1 MTVCT
6 CQQHLRRPVTEN
18 LPKGGIGKMAKL
30 IGSCMDAISI
40 MGQLVDHIGFD
51 PGGPHWAGG
60 TPQRILGCHMPI
72 LTTSKTPHTEFVI
85 DNGPKF

>member
-1 MTVCT
+1 
-6 CQQHLRRPVTEN
+6 
-18 LPKGGIGKMAKL
+18 
-30 IGSCMDAISI
+30 MDVISI

>member
-1 MTVCT
+1 
-6 CQQHLRRPVTEN
+6 
-18 LPKGGIGKMAKL
+18 
-30 IGSCMDAISI
+30 MDVISI

-72 LTTSKTPHTEFVI
+72 LTTYKTPNTEFVI

>member
-1 MTVCT
+1 
-6 CQQHLRRPVTEN
+6 
-18 LPKGGIGKMAKL
+18 
-30 IGSCMDAISI
+30 MDAISI

-51 PGGPHWAGG
+51 LGGPHWAGG

-72 LTTSKTPHTEFVI
+72 LTTYKTPHTEFVI